1 MKMDRLEEH
10 LPGRKRNAVSEV
22 RSFKKCSSVKN
33 ATDKTAWLPV
43 MAL

>member
-1 MKMDRLEEH
+1 MDRLEEH
-10 LPGRKRNAVSEV
+10 LPGRKRRNAVSEV
-22 RSFKKCSSVKN
+22 RSFKKCSSAKN